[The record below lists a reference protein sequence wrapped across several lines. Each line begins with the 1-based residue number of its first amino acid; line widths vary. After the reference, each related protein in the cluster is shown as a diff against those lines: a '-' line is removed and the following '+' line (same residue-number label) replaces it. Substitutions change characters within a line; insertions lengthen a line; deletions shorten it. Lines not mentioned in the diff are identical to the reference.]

1 LIYHDRHNPTLA
13 PAYDLVATFVYRPG
27 IEGSEPMALKL
38 GGSKRFEAVDCSTF
52 ARLDERLGV
61 KAELAAVAATVV
73 ARVREEWPRA
83 AALLTGQPDGKIGR
97 FVKARAAL
105 CRLLG

>member
-1 LIYHDRHNPTLA
+1 
-13 PAYDLVATFVYRPG
+13 
-27 IEGSEPMALKL
+27 MALKL

-73 ARVREEWPRA
+73 ACVRKEWPRA
-83 AALLTGQPDGKIGR
+83 AALLTSQPELCGKIER
-97 FVKARAAL
+97 FVKARAA
-105 CRLLG
+105 RLLG